1 MTTTAPSLTPQE
13 IVAKV
18 VSGKA
23 DLPVLP
29 ATAVKVMQELRA
41 PGISVPRL
49 IKQVELDPALT
60 AAVLRVANSAFYGSQ
75 TQLRDLKAA
84 ISSIGMNQTRNL
96 LYALV
101 LRSKLVDAGAYG
113 RHGAEVFE
121 HSLAVAFGARLVA
134 DVASLEGEDAFLCG
148 ILHDVGKLALVQAL
162 RANAGGELRE
172 LGEEELAL
180 VQAHHA
186 ETGALLAEHWG
197 LPSSVS
203 NVIRFHHSFE
213 SKEAP
218 QPVTVCVALANALCH
233 EVGLGGQSVSA
244 VAFEAVSAAFTLKL
258 TTERLTAIRAKLP
271 AAVGPATAVF
281 HD

>member
-1 MTTTAPSLTPQE
+1 MTATAPNLTPHE

-49 IKQVELDPALT
+49 IKQVELDPVLT

-75 TQLRDLKAA
+75 AQLRDLKAA
-84 ISSIGMNQTRNL
+84 ISSIGMKQTRNL

-101 LRSKLVDAGAYG
+101 LRSKMADAGAYG
-113 RHGAEVFE
+113 RHGSEVFA

-134 DVASLEGEDAFLCG
+134 DVAAIEADDAFLCG
-148 ILHDVGKLALVQAL
+148 ILHDVGKLALVQSL
-162 RANAGGELRE
+162 RAGVGGEWHE
-172 LGEEELAL
+172 LGEEEMAL
-180 VQAHHA
+180 VQEHHA

-203 NVIRFHHSFE
+203 NVIRYHHEFE
-213 SKEAP
+213 SKDAP
-218 QPVTVCVALANALCH
+218 QPIAACVALANALCH
-233 EVGLGGQSVSA
+233 ELGLGGQSVPA
-244 VAFEAVSAAFTLKL
+244 VAFEAVSAAFALKL
-258 TTERLTAIRAKLP
+258 TAEQLAAIRAKLP
-271 AAVGPATAVF
+271 AAVEPATAVF
-281 HD
+281 HA

>member
-1 MTTTAPSLTPQE
+1 MTTTVPSLTPQE

-18 VSGKA
+18 VSGNA

-75 TQLRDLKAA
+75 VQLRDLKAA
-84 ISSIGMNQTRNL
+84 ISSIGMKQTRNL

-101 LRSKLVDAGAYG
+101 LRSKMADAGAYG
-113 RHGAEVFE
+113 HHGAEVFE
-121 HSLAVAFGARLVA
+121 HSLAVAFGSRLVT
-134 DVASLEGEDAFLCG
+134 DVAAIEADDAFLCG

-162 RANAGGELRE
+162 RVNASGESHE
-172 LGEEELAL
+172 LDEADNAL
-180 VQAHHA
+180 VEEHHA

-197 LPSSVS
+197 LPPSVS
-203 NVIRFHHSFE
+203 NVIRYHHAFE
-213 SKEAP
+213 SADAP
-218 QPVTVCVALANALCH
+218 QPTTACVALANALCH
-233 EVGLGGQSVSA
+233 EVGLGGQSVPA
-244 VAFEAVSAAFTLKL
+244 VAFEAVSAAFALKL
-258 TTERLTAIRAKLP
+258 SSEQLATIREKLP
-271 AAVGPATAVF
+271 AAVEPATAMF
-281 HD
+281 RG